1 MYIVNI
7 SDDNEFSTNFSK
19 KLLSNSILGILFR
32 IKTNEHVIYVHI
44 ILGKLIIHLLLLPIP
59 ILLFLTYGIYQ
70 RSVNFEMSMVSSFR
84 PK

>member
-59 ILLFLTYGIYQ
+59 ILLFLTCGIY
-70 RSVNFEMSMVSSFR
+70 
-84 PK
+84 